1 MSPADSSREELHTA
15 AGERFN
21 LSSWVLRHKQL
32 TLFFVLLISF
42 GGLIAYFNLG
52 QREDPDF
59 TFRAMVVRTMWPG
72 ATTEQVDREITDRI
86 ERRLQETPYFDMTS
100 SYSKPGESL
109 IILQLKDSSNPK
121 VVADIWYQVR
131 KRIGDLKQTL
141 PPEALGPFFNDEF
154 GDVFGS
160 IYAFTGDG
168 FTHSE
173 LRDYVESIRQRLLRL
188 PNVAK
193 IELIGVQPDK
203 VFVEISHHKLAQLG
217 INAQQIAAALNAQN
231 TLTPAGTVETQT
243 LSVPVRVTGNFPTV
257 EAIRETPLRANGN
270 TIRLGDIARVYRG
283 LADPPEEKMRFQ
295 GHDAIGLAVSM
306 VSDGDVI
313 KLGEDLRHEMARV
326 RTELPLGIEFAQVSD
341 QPKIVKESVAE
352 FMTSLL
358 EAVAI
363 VLVVSFFAL
372 RLRAGLV
379 VALTIPFVLAA
390 TFLLMLYFKID
401 LHRISTGA
409 LIIALGLLVDDAMIA
424 VEMMARKLE
433 EGFDKFKAAT
443 YAFTHTA
450 FPMLTGT
457 LITAAGFLP
466 IATAKSSTGEYTFG
480 IFAVVTI
487 ALLVS
492 WVAAVTVTPFLGY
505 ALLKE
510 HKAQHA
516 DEAFDGRFYRMFRAL
531 VEWCIAHR
539 KSVIVATV
547 LAFLLGGYGMG
558 LTEKQFF
565 PSSNRTELMVELWLP
580 EGSSLQATETQAKR
594 LEGILAKDNDVATY
608 VTYVGNGSPRF
619 FLSLDQKLFR
629 TNFAH
634 TIVLTKDL
642 PGRERVIERLRKAM
656 ENQFPGVR
664 GRVERVPLGPPV
676 SYPVQFRVVGTDIQ
690 KLKGIADQ
698 VADVMRANPHTL
710 DVNVDWGQRAPA
722 LRVAV
727 DQDKARA
734 LGVSTQSVSQSLL
747 GTLSGARIGQYRE
760 NDRLIDIDLRAVPE
774 ERSVL
779 SAINDINVQTASGKY
794 VPLAQVAQVE
804 QVFEEPIIWRRS
816 RDLTV
821 TARAD
826 IVDGVQAPDVSMA
839 IDPQLASI
847 RAKLPPGYRIDIGGA
862 WEENSK
868 AQASINAGFPLMIG
882 IVLSLLMVQLQSF
895 SRMVMV
901 FLTAPLGV
909 IGVALALLTFGQP
922 FGFVAML
929 GTIALAGMI
938 MRNTVILVD
947 QIQQD
952 IKAGHDAWTAI
963 RESAVRR
970 FRPIMLTA
978 AAAMLAMIPLT
989 RNVLWGPMAYSII
1002 GGLLVATVLTLLFV
1016 PALYAAWYRVKRPA
1030 LATGGSQPAAADA
1043 ESVAAQQME
1052 PRPRTQWV
1060 APTPQPNRRW
1070 RWWSFGRQN

>member
-1 MSPADSSREELHTA
+1 MSEAD
-15 AGERFN
+15 AGKASPDAHSERFN
-21 LSSWVLRHKQL
+21 LSSWALRHKQL
-32 TLFFVLLISF
+32 TLFFVLLISI
-42 GGLIAYFNLG
+42 GGLVAYFNLG

-86 ERRLQETPYFDMTS
+86 ERRLQETPYFDMTV

-109 IILQLKDSSNPK
+109 IVLQLKDSSNPK

-131 KRIGDLKQTL
+131 KRIGDLRHTL
-141 PPEALGPFFNDEF
+141 PPEALGPFYNDEF

-173 LRDYVESIRQRLLRL
+173 LRDYVESVRQRLLRL

-193 IELIGVQPDK
+193 IELAGVQPDK
-203 VFVEISHHKLAQLG
+203 VFVEISHKKLATLG

-231 TLTPAGTVETQT
+231 ALVPAGTVETDT
-243 LSVPVRVTGNFPTV
+243 FSVPVRVTGSFPTV

-270 TIRLGDIARVYRG
+270 TFRLGDIARVYRA
-283 LADPPEEKMRFQ
+283 LADPPQEKMRFQ
-295 GHDAIGLAVSM
+295 GKESVGLAVSM
-306 VSDGDVI
+306 ISDGDVI
-313 KLGEDLRHEMARV
+313 KLGGDLKREMEMV
-326 RTELPLGIEFAQVSD
+326 RAELPVGIEFAQVSD
-341 QPKIVKESVAE
+341 QPKIVEESVTE

-390 TFLLMLYFKID
+390 TFLFMLYFKID

-424 VEMMARKLE
+424 VEMMARKLD

-492 WVAAVTVTPFLGY
+492 WVAAVVVTPFLGY

-510 HKAQHA
+510 HKVGGTREGGA
-516 DEAFDGRFYRMFRAL
+516 DAPGAFDGRFYRMFRAI

-547 LAFLLGGYGMG
+547 AAFLLGGYGMG

-580 EGSSLQATETQAKR
+580 EGASLQATEAQAKR
-594 LEGILAKDNDVATY
+594 LEGMLAKDSDVATY

-642 PGRERVIERLRKAM
+642 PGRERVIERLRQAM
-656 ENQFPGVR
+656 QAQFPGVR

-698 VADVMRANPHTL
+698 VADVMRTNPHTL
-710 DVNVDWGQRAPA
+710 DVNVDWGQRTPS
-722 LRVAV
+722 LRVVSSIKTKRARSAFPR
-727 DQDKARA
+727 KACHKPC
-734 LGVSTQSVSQSLL
+734 S
-747 GTLSGARIGQYRE
+747 AR
-760 NDRLIDIDLRAVPE
+760 
-774 ERSVL
+774 
-779 SAINDINVQTASGKY
+779 
-794 VPLAQVAQVE
+794 
-804 QVFEEPIIWRRS
+804 
-816 RDLTV
+816 
-821 TARAD
+821 
-826 IVDGVQAPDVSMA
+826 
-839 IDPQLASI
+839 
-847 RAKLPPGYRIDIGGA
+847 
-862 WEENSK
+862 
-868 AQASINAGFPLMIG
+868 
-882 IVLSLLMVQLQSF
+882 
-895 SRMVMV
+895 
-901 FLTAPLGV
+901 
-909 IGVALALLTFGQP
+909 
-922 FGFVAML
+922 
-929 GTIALAGMI
+929 
-938 MRNTVILVD
+938 
-947 QIQQD
+947 
-952 IKAGHDAWTAI
+952 
-963 RESAVRR
+963 
-970 FRPIMLTA
+970 
-978 AAAMLAMIPLT
+978 
-989 RNVLWGPMAYSII
+989 
-1002 GGLLVATVLTLLFV
+1002 
-1016 PALYAAWYRVKRPA
+1016 
-1030 LATGGSQPAAADA
+1030 
-1043 ESVAAQQME
+1043 
-1052 PRPRTQWV
+1052 
-1060 APTPQPNRRW
+1060 
-1070 RWWSFGRQN
+1070 